1 MPDQINL
8 KRGKHDHRTHSNLG
22 LGPTFSMKDIIS
34 NRGSNVYFPSTNNK
48 SKTSD
53 PQRQEQMTS
62 YSQQFSGAQGQG
74 VRQKLQQAPAA
85 TFVGFKHKAKE
96 VASPPVGKS
105 RIVQESAHITTP
117 ESSLKTKI
125 VKAIQ
130 VGELSP
136 NAASAPSKPEPSPE
150 ISGVAPTVN
159 NPPPVP
165 VQEAAPA
172 AAPSPSQPETPIN
185 AQPMVPAA
193 PNTNG
198 QAANSAAT
206 SGAGTLAKTDFSQ
219 WFGNNVPEQFSQMT
233 PEQMYMMS
241 EQGAAAM
248 LAQGLLGAA
257 AFGQNL
263 PPPQPAAAT
272 ANNLV
277 ANNPNAPTNPA
288 VPSSANSW
296 TSGNAMTA
304 MDPLSQLK
312 QMRNQMVQLR
322 VNQKIA
328 EAMNPR
334 EAGIDVNPLQK
345 PIVCKGIVPPAPG
358 NETVQQMLADG
369 GKASMVAMTLGLE
382 LSVMEGAVLCHN
394 KLAEFQACD
403 ITPSRLKRPCQPNIP
418 NACPVGQVCNLY
430 SGEFSAMCCPK
441 TVREAVMLDMMA

>member
-1 MPDQINL
+1 MKRIFCFLALIHVTYINCQSLSHMPDQINL
-8 KRGKHDHRTHSNLG
+8 KRGKHDQRTHSNLG

-53 PQRQEQMTS
+53 SQRQEQMTS
-62 YSQQFSGAQGQG
+62 YSQQFLGAQGQG

-96 VASPPVGKS
+96 VASPPV
-105 RIVQESAHITTP
+105 AP
-117 ESSLKTKI
+117 
-125 VKAIQ
+125 
-130 VGELSP
+130 
-136 NAASAPSKPEPSPE
+136 APSKPEPSPE
-150 ISGVAPTVN
+150 TSGVAPIVN
-159 NPPPVP
+159 NPLPAP
-165 VQEAAPA
+165 VQKAAPA
-172 AAPSPSQPETPIN
+172 AAPSPSQPETAVN

-193 PNTNG
+193 PNNNG

-206 SGAGTLAKTDFSQ
+206 SGAGTLAKADFSQ

-241 EQGAAAM
+241 EQSAAAM

-263 PPPQPAAAT
+263 PPPQPAAAA

-296 TSGNAMTA
+296 MSGNAMTA
-304 MDPLSQLK
+304 MDPLNQLK

>member
-105 RIVQESAHITTP
+105 RIVQESAHSTTP

-136 NAASAPSKPEPSPE
+136 NAAPAPSKPEPSPE

-165 VQEAAPA
+165 VQKAAPA

-206 SGAGTLAKTDFSQ
+206 SGAGTLAKADFSQ

-257 AFGQNL
+257 PFGQNL
-263 PPPQPAAAT
+263 PPPQPEAAA

-296 TSGNAMTA
+296 MSGNAMTA

-334 EAGIDVNPLQK
+334 EAGIGKTHQL
-345 PIVCKGIVPPAPG
+345 IELRFCTYVC
-358 NETVQQMLADG
+358 L
-369 GKASMVAMTLGLE
+369 L
-382 LSVMEGAVLCHN
+382 
-394 KLAEFQACD
+394 
-403 ITPSRLKRPCQPNIP
+403 
-418 NACPVGQVCNLY
+418 
-430 SGEFSAMCCPK
+430 
-441 TVREAVMLDMMA
+441 

>member
-74 VRQKLQQAPAA
+74 VWHKLQQAPAA

-105 RIVQESAHITTP
+105 RIVQESAHSTTP

-136 NAASAPSKPEPSPE
+136 NAAPAPSKPEPSPE

-198 QAANSAAT
+198 QAANNAAT
-206 SGAGTLAKTDFSQ
+206 SGAGTLAKADFSQ

-263 PPPQPAAAT
+263 PPPQPAAAA

-296 TSGNAMTA
+296 MSGNTMSA

-334 EAGIDVNPLQK
+334 EAGIGKTHQLIELK
-345 PIVCKGIVPPAPG
+345 FCTYVCLLW
-358 NETVQQMLADG
+358 NN
-369 GKASMVAMTLGLE
+369 AMD
-382 LSVMEGAVLCHN
+382 
-394 KLAEFQACD
+394 F
-403 ITPSRLKRPCQPNIP
+403 
-418 NACPVGQVCNLY
+418 
-430 SGEFSAMCCPK
+430 
-441 TVREAVMLDMMA
+441 